1 MMVEK
6 IEWYRAI
13 EFLVFIIP
21 RTLVISYTPYLDMV
35 LELKGK
41 MMKGHLILLVRLVK
55 NAIIISNKNKILM
68 QNA

>member
-35 LELKGK
+35 LESKK
-41 MMKGHLILLVRLVK
+41 RTMKGPL
-55 NAIIISNKNKILM
+55 NTPC
-68 QNA
+68 

>member
-35 LELKGK
+35 LELKEK
-41 MMKGHLILLVRLVK
+41 MMKG
-55 NAIIISNKNKILM
+55 
-68 QNA
+68 QY

>member
-6 IEWYRAI
+6 IECYRAI

-35 LELKGK
+35 LESKEK
-41 MMKGHLILLVRLVK
+41 
-55 NAIIISNKNKILM
+55 
-68 QNA
+68 